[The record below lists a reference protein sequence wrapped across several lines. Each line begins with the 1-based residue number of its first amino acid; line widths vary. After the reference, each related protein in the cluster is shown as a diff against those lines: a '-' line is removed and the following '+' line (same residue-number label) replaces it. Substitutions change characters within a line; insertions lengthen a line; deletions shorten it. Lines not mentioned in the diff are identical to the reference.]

1 MLYLMSKIF
10 IYLIAAAFL
19 GWLIGRAGAK
29 QRERRLEEE
38 LREIETRY
46 ASLEDYRDR
55 INKENFS
62 LKEENRNKS
71 RELAHFKRLT
81 EDNKVKSQTFEME
94 NSDTRTRLDQ
104 LREKLESQERQT
116 RRERE
121 ALAVEVENLKTQR
134 QEMMERHQKLI
145 QEKKALEAQLKSPGN
160 KDLNTLE
167 KEYHALRS
175 DRKKLSAQVELLL
188 AERAD
193 YEERVQNLMKE
204 QQELSRQVR
213 ELKKNQ
219 VSSEQLEELTT
230 QIMDIR
236 SERDDYFNRLRTISN
251 VIEPCA

>member
-1 MLYLMSKIF
+1 MLYLMTKIF
-10 IYLIAAAFL
+10 IYLVAAAFL
-19 GWLIGRAGAK
+19 GWLIGRAGGK
-29 QRERRLEEE
+29 RRERRLEEE
-38 LREIETRY
+38 LREIETKY

-55 INKENFS
+55 INKENFA

-81 EDNKVKSQTFEME
+81 EDSKVKSQTFEME
-94 NSDTRTRLDQ
+94 NSDSRARLDR
-104 LREKLESQERQT
+104 LREKLAAQERRAQQ
-116 RRERE
+116 ERE
-121 ALAVEVENLKTQR
+121 SLVMELGQLKAQH

-145 QEKKALEAQLKSPGN
+145 QEKKTLEAQLQSANRTPS
-160 KDLNTLE
+160 DDME
-167 KEYHALRS
+167 KEYHALKS

-188 AERAD
+188 KERAD

-219 VSSEQLEELTT
+219 VSNEQLEELTT

-236 SERDDYFNRLRTISN
+236 NERDDYFNRLRTISN